1 MPFSLLVVLFL
12 ALLLTGCGGRQVV
25 EVEEMPTH
33 KITAPATSAAEKT
46 SSKSELAT
54 LQELVGR
61 NVIRPEEATQL
72 SSRLLQE
79 EIAPVLDEQTL
90 NNLEKVLL
98 TALSQSDKQS
108 QANIQRDLGI
118 ANYYNKKYHK
128 ARQALQSANE
138 SNPRDP
144 RTHYYLARIFQQL
157 GKMEEAK
164 GNKTMA
170 ERHRKRAQ
178 IEIETARKLAPG
190 NTTYQNN
197 FLESSRQQ

>member
-1 MPFSLLVVLFL
+1 MPLCLIILILSGFLFL
-12 ALLLTGCGGRQVV
+12 GCGGRQVV
-25 EVEEMPTH
+25 EMEEMPTQ
-33 KITAPATSAAEKT
+33 KVAAPAPKTAEKT
-46 SSKSELAT
+46 FSKSELAT
-54 LQELVGR
+54 LQELAGR

-108 QANIQRDLGI
+108 QAIIQRDLGI
-118 ANYYNKKYHK
+118 TNYYNRKYNK

-144 RTHYYLARIFQQL
+144 RTHYYLACLFQQQA
-157 GKMEEAK
+157 KMEEAK
-164 GNKTMA
+164 GNKIMA

-190 NTTYQNN
+190 NTMYQKNIAENN
-197 FLESSRQQ
+197 RQR

>member
-1 MPFSLLVVLFL
+1 MPVSLLILIFL
-12 ALLLTGCGGRQVV
+12 GFLLSGCGGRQVV
-25 EVEEMPTH
+25 EVEEMPTQ
-33 KITAPATSAAEKT
+33 KVATPARPAAEKT
-46 SSKSELAT
+46 FSKSELAT
-54 LQELVGR
+54 LQELAGR

-72 SSRLLQE
+72 SSRLLQD

-98 TALSQSDKQS
+98 TALSQGDKQS
-108 QANIQRDLGI
+108 QAVIQRDLGI
-118 ANYYNKKYHK
+118 TNYYNKKYNK

-144 RTHYYLARIFQQL
+144 RTHYYLARLFQQQA
-157 GKMEEAK
+157 KMEEAK
-164 GNKTMA
+164 GNATMA

-197 FLESSRQQ
+197 FLESNRQR